1 MTLEDVMTEL
11 RSYGSAQTEKIYSNH
26 GAKGEMFG
34 VKIGDLK
41 KIQKKIKGDQSL
53 ALSLWETNVS
63 DAMYLAALVADGSQ
77 MTKKQLDHWAKTAW
91 WYLLS
96 EYAVPFVASEHPDA
110 FAIAEK
116 WIESKKEN
124 IASSGWATLASAI
137 SIRNDDEIDLDR
149 VKKLLNK
156 VENEIDSAPNRV
168 RYTMNG
174 FVISV
179 GTYIKPLLSSAKAT
193 AKKIGKV
200 EVHMGATSCKVPLAT
215 EYIEKVEKAGRVGK
229 KRKTA
234 KC

>member
-1 MTLEDVMTEL
+1 MTLEEVMTEL
-11 RSYGSAQTEKIYSNH
+11 RSYGTAQTEKIYSNH

-41 KIQKKIKGDQSL
+41 KVQKKIKGDQAL

-96 EYAVPFVASEHPDA
+96 EYAVAFVASEHPDA
-110 FAIAEK
+110 FAIASK
-116 WIESKKEN
+116 WIDSKKEN
-124 IASSGWATLASAI
+124 IASSGWATLSSAI
-137 SIRNDDEIDLDR
+137 SIRDDSAIDFDE
-149 VKKLLNK
+149 VKKLLK
-156 VENEIDSAPNRV
+156 RIESEIASAPNRV

-179 GTYIKPLLSSAKAT
+179 GTYIKPLMSSAKAT

-200 EVHMGATSCKVPLAT
+200 EVNMGATSCKVPLAT
-215 EYIEKVEKAGRVGK
+215 EYIEKIEKSGRVGK

>member
-1 MTLEDVMTEL
+1 MKLEDVMTEL

-34 VKIGDLK
+34 VKVGDLK
-41 KIQKKIKGDQSL
+41 KIQKKIKGNQAL
-53 ALSLWETNVS
+53 AMELWETNVS

-110 FAIAEK
+110 IAIGKK
-116 WIESKKEN
+116 WIDSKKEN
-124 IASSGWATLASAI
+124 IASSGWATLASAV
-137 SIRNDDEIDLDR
+137 SIRDDSELDQNDLKELLKRVESEIDG
-149 VKKLLNK
+149 
-156 VENEIDSAPNRV
+156 AANRV

-179 GTYIKPLLSSAKAT
+179 GTYVTPLLSAAKAT

-200 EVHMGATSCKVPLAT
+200 EVNMGATSCKVPLAT
-215 EYIEKVEKAGRVGK
+215 DYIGKVEKAGRVGK
-229 KRKTA
+229 KRKTD